1 MISRFLG
8 SYPAIFGLWAISLTW
23 FWFYPPDDV
32 FVAVISVVALTF
44 TQLVLR
50 DTDEINCRLERKIDA
65 IVEGTNADN
74 SVLEEEQ

>member
-8 SYPAIFGLWAISLTW
+8 SYTGIA
-23 FWFYPPDDV
+23 
-32 FVAVISVVALTF
+32 AVILFCVAWLALGAGVETLTLALSILALTF

-65 IVEGTNADN
+65 IVEGTDADN
-74 SVLEEEQ
+74 SVLEDK